1 MNRAE
6 EFSAL
11 RQQGL
16 TYREIADQYGVSYQA
31 IAQQLRG
38 SYHSCFRGVSKE
50 KVVFDGLRDWMNDN
64 EVGMMELMHRFHG
77 HFVGGSSA
85 ANLREKLRGV
95 RELKKSDI
103 DELIRVTGLSYEE
116 LFGRGGAA

>member
-16 TYREIADQYGVSYQA
+16 TYQEIADQYGVSYQA
-31 IAQQLRG
+31 VAQQLRG

-95 RELKKSDI
+95 RELKKRDI